1 MATAA
6 KTTTYPHI
14 ETTAGV
20 RGGKPCIAGTRI
32 AVVDIVLAHQQGLK
46 PEELVDHFSSR
57 PLALAEIHA
66 ALAYHYDH
74 PEELE
79 QHLRDS
85 ERAVQEAEA
94 AQAEYLRRKAGR

>member
-6 KTTTYPHI
+6 QATTYPHI
-14 ETTAGV
+14 EKTADV

-32 AVVDIVLAHQQGLK
+32 AVVDIVLAHEQGLK
-46 PEELVDHFSSR
+46 PAELVSYFSSR
-57 PLALAEIHA
+57 PLELAEIHA
-66 ALAYHYDH
+66 AVAYHYDH

-85 ERAVQEAEA
+85 ERAVQETEA
-94 AQAEYLRRKAGR
+94 AQADYLRRKSGP